1 MDKSELKRTLHDQF
15 VPMEKAVK
23 NKLIYLQSDD
33 VFNTENYAA
42 YTDNLGEDD
51 SLENAFSASVTTPAK
66 PMYQAPSPEE
76 VRQMQQAPQPSYA
89 GEAPTQDSILSHKQ
103 NMAARI
109 AALRGISMPGD
120 YLRGKK

>member
-1 MDKSELKRTLHDQF
+1 MDKSELKQTLHDQF
-15 VPMEKAVK
+15 VPLEKAVE
-23 NKLIYLQSDD
+23 NKLNYLQSDD

-51 SLENAFSASVTTPAK
+51 SLENAFNAAVSAPAK

-76 VRQMQQAPQPSYA
+76 MRQMQQAPQPSYA
-89 GEAPTQDSILSHKQ
+89 EGTPTQDSISSHKQ

-120 YLRGKK
+120 YLRGKR